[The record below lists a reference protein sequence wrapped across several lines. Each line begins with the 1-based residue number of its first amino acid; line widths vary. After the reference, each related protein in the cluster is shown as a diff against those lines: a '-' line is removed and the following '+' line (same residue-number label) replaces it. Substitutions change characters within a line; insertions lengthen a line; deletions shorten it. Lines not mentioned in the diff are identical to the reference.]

1 MSFFFLWF
9 PLLSPPACTWVCQR
23 SSLSLCMC
31 LCVCV
36 SLSLSLSPSYSLSSP
51 PLPMTHRTNCWTL
64 QHSTTK
70 YHEPIPWQTVS
81 WRDVLDGKRYV
92 HLKQF
97 WILSTL
103 SLSIFFPILTYILE
117 LLQVC
122 GTRSWSISPK
132 RWNEFLIILNSSN
145 YKIQLEDSFK
155 ETHIIVFITEKDA
168 L

>member
-1 MSFFFLWF
+1 MIF
-9 PLLSPPACTWVCQR
+9 PAISACLYV
-23 SSLSLCMC
+23 SVSAYLSLP
-31 LCVCV
+31 LHVFVCVCV
-36 SLSLSLSPSYSLSSP
+36 SLSLSPSYSLSP
-51 PLPMTHRTNCWTL
+51 PLLPMTHRTNCRTL

-92 HLKQF
+92 HLKQIS
-97 WILSTL
+97 ILSTL
-103 SLSIFFPILTYILE
+103 CLSIFFPILTYILE